1 MNMHRK
7 EIDAVMTKQPF
18 FPVWLA
24 GTMHPTRTPG
34 KKRVRCT
41 RQRSPIQVAE
51 SLQKSGVGTRTSVP
65 VSYVVGVT
73 DHTNAQQTL
82 RHERL
87 HIRVRAAQR
96 KL

>member
-34 KKRVRCT
+34 TKRVRCT
-41 RQRSPIQVAE
+41 RQRSQIQVAE
-51 SLQKSGVGTRTSVP
+51 SLQKTRVCNKNKGSC
-65 VSYVVGVT
+65 
-73 DHTNAQQTL
+73 
-82 RHERL
+82 
-87 HIRVRAAQR
+87 
-96 KL
+96 KLCSWCDRSHQCTKDS